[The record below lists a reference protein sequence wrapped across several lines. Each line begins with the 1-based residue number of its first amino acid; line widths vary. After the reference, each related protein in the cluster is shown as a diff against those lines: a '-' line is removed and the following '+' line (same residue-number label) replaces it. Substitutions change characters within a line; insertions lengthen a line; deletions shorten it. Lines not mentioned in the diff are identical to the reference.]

1 MNFREMLRPLDIILA
16 VLLLGIAAQSCD
28 GQSIP
33 GRVRV
38 LFIGEVAASN
48 QLFLDWIKVEP
59 KFLLT
64 TVPCDLEW
72 VSLKEAKRFA
82 RMYLPRSEARLREE
96 QDVMV
101 FEDFSPA
108 VLPLPFFEWGRSA
121 IRDGMGIALIEFAYW
136 GGTNEIQ
143 MWMTMEFYGVFPA
156 ETVLNLHPA
165 EAGRTF
171 YRVENEDGPL
181 DLPGIESTPM
191 NSGYHGDLKP
201 RAGAV
206 VEANW
211 RGRGTPAMVT
221 STYGEGN
228 TLQLDHG
235 WDNIPG
241 EIRLTYEYLP
251 DYIFNQIFSIGGI
264 PFPEDLIAVHATRA
278 SLLAY
283 SDRKRGTI
291 AVIEFV
297 ERFGAD
303 YSRVE
308 EHLNSMDERYEEAS
322 RLYLDGEYE
331 RAGDLLF
338 ELLDEFT
345 DVESELVEA
354 KERAF
359 LWIYIAEWTSVLGVG
374 IVCGVSL
381 WTLMVRRRL
390 FRDVDTTSYHGRI

>member
-1 MNFREMLRPLDIILA
+1 M
-16 VLLLGIAAQSCD
+16 
-28 GQSIP
+28 IP
-33 GRVRV
+33 GRARV
-38 LFIGEVAASN
+38 LFIGEVAATN

-101 FEDFSPA
+101 FEDFSPS
-108 VLPLPFFEWGRSA
+108 VLPLSFLEWGRSA

-156 ETVLNLHPA
+156 ETVVNLHPA

-206 VEANW
+206 VEATW

-251 DYIFNQIFSIGGI
+251 DYIFNQIFSIAGI
-264 PFPEDLIAVHATRA
+264 PFPEDLLTVHATRA

-283 SDRKRGTI
+283 SDRKRGSI

-308 EHLNSMDERYEEAS
+308 EHLNSMDERYDEAS
-322 RLYLDGEYE
+322 VLYLNGEYE

-345 DVESELVEA
+345 DVESELIEA
-354 KERAF
+354 KDRAF

-374 IVCGVSL
+374 IICGVSL

-390 FRDVDTTSYHGRI
+390 FRDVDTTSYYGGR